1 MNAVAPVEKIGSTE
15 TDGIQNLTIGLFL
28 LPVVVA
34 GVFLNA
40 LIILLFWNWFVV
52 PLGPRPLGY
61 WHALGL
67 TLFVG
72 FIRYGGD
79 RNKEYPQD
87 AQGWRRRCREG
98 YTALVFFWISGWL
111 VHLLMQHFAH
121 Q

>member
-1 MNAVAPVEKIGSTE
+1 MSTITPAEKLSSE
-15 TDGIQNLTIGLFL
+15 EEAHIQSLTTGLLL
-28 LPVVVA
+28 LPILVLA
-34 GVFLNA
+34 IFLNA
-40 LIILLFWNWFVV
+40 YVILLFWNWFVV
-52 PLGPRPLGY
+52 PLGPKPLGY